1 MKKYYTRING
11 QDKVFEDMDKLFK
24 EMNNIFK
31 KADEMMDQAMM
42 QVGPPPQ
49 KPWEQ
54 WFAWRP
60 VRVNGKLKW
69 MQRVFRREIPKDYSN
84 YDDWTRY
91 EYGTVFDAIRDSGKD
106 S

>member
-1 MKKYYTRING
+1 MNQKEFDTVFKDVDRVFK
-11 QDKVFEDMDKLFK
+11 QMEEVFKQVDKRMEEAFGEATEV
-24 EMNNIFK
+24 IR
-31 KADEMMDQAMM
+31 
-42 QVGPPPQ
+42 

-69 MQRVFRREIPKDYSN
+69 MQRVFRREIPKTYAN

-91 EYGTVFDAIRDSGKD
+91 EYGTVFDAIRDSGTN

>member
-1 MKKYYTRING
+1 MNKQQQQAMNDIFK
-11 QDKVFEDMDKLFK
+11 EADKLFK
-24 EMNNIFK
+24 Q
-31 KADEMMDQAMM
+31 MDQVFK
-42 QVGPPPQ
+42 QVDKTMEEAFVAAGPEPR

-69 MQRVFRREIPKDYSN
+69 MQKVFRREIPKDYTN
-84 YDDWTRY
+84 YDDWTYY
-91 EYGTVFDAIRDSGKD
+91 EYGTVFDAIRDSGTN

>member
-1 MKKYYTRING
+1 MNQQEFDSLFKDV
-11 QDKVFEDMDKLFK
+11 DKIFKQVDEVFKQMDKRMEDAFDSNM
-24 EMNNIFK
+24 EEIHR
-31 KADEMMDQAMM
+31 
-42 QVGPPPQ
+42 
-49 KPWEQ
+49 PWQQ

-69 MQRVFRREIPKDYSN
+69 MQKVFRRELPKDYSN

-91 EYGTVFDAIRDSGKD
+91 EYGTVFDAIRDSGTN